1 MPHAAPAAAAPP
13 PRRGRSSSP
22 GPATATSAMPRRG
35 SRNFHADTGTGLAQP
50 NMNTTRWMV
59 SKLEDQQEAGQQDG
73 AHAIDM
79 AQRIERQPPGPPRGV
94 VAQRQRRVAVRRLV
108 QGDRQDRRDHRQG
121 ELKDDVGHASSRSR
135 SAARAVRRPAAGAV
149 ARRAPGQHAKPRRG
163 GLGQRRA
170 ARQQVGGGRRARR
183 CNTAR
188 RRSRPPAPAAPDRRA
203 RRPAPSWRGRRSPE
217 LLRSRSGRG

>member
-1 MPHAAPAAAAPP
+1 MPLGA
-13 PRRGRSSSP
+13 GSSSAATQARKKFIA

-59 SKLEDQQEAGQQDG
+59 SSWK
-73 AHAIDM
+73 IS
-79 AQRIERQPPGPPRGV
+79 RKPGSRMVPTRSTWRSGLSDSRPACARGV
-94 VAQRQRRVAVRRLV
+94 VAQRQRRIAVRRLV

-135 SAARAVRRPAAGAV
+135 SAARAAPSSGRRRRAASARAA
-149 ARRAPGQHAKPRRG
+149 ARRAAAASVSC
-163 GLGQRRA
+163 GQRA
-170 ARQQVGGGRRARR
+170 SKSAVGANRR

-188 RRSRPPAPAAPDRRA
+188 RRSRPPAPAAPDRPA
-203 RRPAPSWRGRRSPE
+203 RRPAPSSPDRRSPE